1 MNTTIDPR
9 FSPRPECYESASND
23 RAYIEFQP
31 GPGLRQGF
39 AKGQL
44 IHYTLEPEAGSAPD
58 MPTERL
64 TLAFYTA
71 DVVILGARLVHLT
84 SLLCDNKLGVVRPVS
99 GRPGTWLGGGDS
111 YSPSPEVGRRGGLGA
126 RAKRTPVSGRLA
138 TAAKQGREA

>member
-9 FSPRPECYESASND
+9 FPPRPECYESGSNE
-23 RAYIEFQP
+23 RAFIEFQP
-31 GPGLRQGF
+31 GPGLRHGF

-44 IHYTLEPEAGSAPD
+44 INYTLEPETGVAPD

-84 SLLCDNKLGVVRPVS
+84 ALLCDNKLGVVRPVS
-99 GRPGTWLGGGDS
+99 GRYKELNPEHGWVAEILIRPLPKSGG
-111 YSPSPEVGRRGGLGA
+111 
-126 RAKRTPVSGRLA
+126 
-138 TAAKQGREA
+138 AAG